1 MNIFKQ
7 LIVSLYSPKDI
18 STFRHQGLGKTIL
31 YILILTFL
39 SILPSIYHFSTSM
52 ANGLETIK
60 ETAQKELPPFTIENG
75 ELFSEETVPL
85 TINKSNFTFV
95 FDSTGTIDQA
105 DIDRADNTIF
115 ILKKEVV
122 YSASGV
128 SQSMPYS
135 MFGNVT
141 ITKDDLSSMLTSVDS
156 ILPITIPI
164 VSLIVFLISSLMKFI
179 EVSILTLFGLALK
192 NMLNKKSS
200 YGQLFRMSAY
210 SVTLPILF
218 FTIMDALKTVV
229 PNGFFIHW
237 LVASIM
243 LLLSLK
249 EIPSEKNHLS

>member
-1 MNIFKQ
+1 MNVFKQ

-18 STFRHQGLGKTIL
+18 STFHQQRFGKTFF
-31 YILILTFL
+31 YVLILTLL
-39 SILPSIYHFSTSM
+39 SILPSIYHFNTSM
-52 ANGLETIK
+52 VNGMDTIK
-60 ETAQKELPPFTIENG
+60 EIVQKDLPPFTIENG

-85 TINKSNFTFV
+85 TINKSDFTFV
-95 FDSTGTIDQA
+95 FDSTGTINQA
-105 DIDRADNTIF
+105 EINRANDTIF
-115 ILKKEVV
+115 ILKNELV

-164 VSLIVFLISSLMKFI
+164 VSLIVFLFSSIMKFI
-179 EVSILTLFGLALK
+179 EVSILALFGLALK
-192 NMLNKKSS
+192 NILNKQSS
-200 YGQLFRMSAY
+200 YGQLWRMSAY
-210 SVTLPILF
+210 SVTLPTLF

-237 LVASIM
+237 LVAFIM

>member
-1 MNIFKQ
+1 MNLFKQ

-18 STFRHQGLGKTIL
+18 STFRQQRVGKTIL
-31 YILILTFL
+31 YVLILTLL
-39 SILPSIYHFSTSM
+39 SILPSIYHFNTAM
-52 ANGLETIK
+52 VNGMDTIK
-60 ETAQKELPPFTIENG
+60 ETVQKNLPPFTIENG

-85 TINKSNFTFV
+85 TINKSDFTFI
-95 FDSTGTIDQA
+95 FDSTGTINQA
-105 DIDRADNTIF
+105 KIDRANDTIF
-115 ILKKEVV
+115 ILKNELV

-135 MFGNVT
+135 MFGDVT

-164 VSLIVFLISSLMKFI
+164 VSLIVFLFSSIMKFI
-179 EVSILTLFGLALK
+179 EVSILALFGLALK
-192 NMLNKKSS
+192 NILNKKSS
-200 YGQLFRMSAY
+200 YGQLWRMSAY
-210 SVTLPILF
+210 SVTLPTLF

-237 LVASIM
+237 LVAFIM

>member
-1 MNIFKQ
+1 MNVFKQ

-18 STFRHQGLGKTIL
+18 STFRQQRIGKTFF
-31 YILILTFL
+31 YVLILTLL
-39 SILPSIYHFSTSM
+39 SILPSIYHFNTSM
-52 ANGLETIK
+52 VNGMDTIK
-60 ETAQKELPPFTIENG
+60 ETVQKDLPPFTIENG

-85 TINKSNFTFV
+85 TINKSDFTFV
-95 FDSTGTIDQA
+95 FDSTGTINQA
-105 DIDRADNTIF
+105 EIDRANDTIF
-115 ILKKEVV
+115 ILKNELV

-135 MFGNVT
+135 MFGDVT

-164 VSLIVFLISSLMKFI
+164 VSLIVFLFSSIMKFI
-179 EVSILTLFGLALK
+179 EVSILALFGLALK
-192 NMLNKKSS
+192 NILNKTSS
-200 YGQLFRMSAY
+200 YGQLWRMSAY
-210 SVTLPILF
+210 SVTLPTLF

-237 LVASIM
+237 LVAFIM

>member
-1 MNIFKQ
+1 MNVFKQ

-18 STFRHQGLGKTIL
+18 STFRQQRIGKTIF
-31 YILILTFL
+31 YVLILTLL
-39 SILPSIYHFSTSM
+39 SILPSIYHFNTSM
-52 ANGLETIK
+52 VNGMDTIK
-60 ETAQKELPPFTIENG
+60 ETVQKDLPPFTIENG

-85 TINKSNFTFV
+85 TINKSDFTFV
-95 FDSTGTIDQA
+95 FDSTGTINQA
-105 DIDRADNTIF
+105 EINRANDTIF
-115 ILKKEVV
+115 ILKNELV

-135 MFGNVT
+135 MFGDVT

-156 ILPITIPI
+156 ILPITVPI
-164 VSLIVFLISSLMKFI
+164 VSLIVFLFSSIMKFI
-179 EVSILTLFGLALK
+179 EVSILALFGLALK
-192 NMLNKKSS
+192 NILNKQSS
-200 YGQLFRMSAY
+200 YGPLWRMSAY
-210 SVTLPILF
+210 SVTLPTLF

-237 LVASIM
+237 LVALIM

>member
-1 MNIFKQ
+1 MNVFKQ

-18 STFRHQGLGKTIL
+18 STFRHQRIGKTIF
-31 YILILTFL
+31 YVLILTLL

-52 ANGLETIK
+52 VNGMDTIK
-60 ETAQKELPPFTIENG
+60 ETVQKELPPFTIENG

-85 TINKSNFTFV
+85 TINKSDFTFV
-95 FDSTGTIDQA
+95 FDSTGTINQA
-105 DIDRADNTIF
+105 EIDRANDTIF
-115 ILKKEVV
+115 ILKNELV

-135 MFGNVT
+135 MFGDVT

-164 VSLIVFLISSLMKFI
+164 VSLIVFLFSSLMKFI
-179 EVSILTLFGLALK
+179 EISILALFGLALK
-192 NMLNKKSS
+192 NILNKKSS
-200 YGQLFRMSAY
+200 YGQLWRMSAY
-210 SVTLPILF
+210 SVTLPTLF

-237 LVASIM
+237 LVALIM

-249 EIPSEKNHLS
+249 EIPSEKNQLS